1 MKDDGT
7 LEVGDL
13 VISQQ
18 RVCRVGVVNESRAR
32 VDPITPALRGRNDFD
47 SWDIAPRALVDPADD
62 YEFDPAD
69 TDRLIALL
77 EKAEFQEILDEERR
91 LIVENRRIERAE
103 AEYVAA
109 LHNTP
114 AHSAEFESEDTTM
127 AVAGVPVSSPAQTL
141 KAKNAARLAALQE
154 QKAAAKAAKGKAAAT
169 PGANGKAAKAPRE
182 PKAPKELKA
191 CFCGCGDTT
200 GGTFVPGHDARFKG
214 WLLKIEKGDE
224 KKENLLLPAIIAK
237 FKWVPSGMEGKA
249 GKGQRPTMNYKGEP
263 HSGYARPEDV

>member
-18 RVCRVGVVNESRAR
+18 RVCRVGTVNASRAR

-47 SWDIAPRALVDPADD
+47 SWDISPRAIVDPAED
-62 YEFDPAD
+62 YEFDSAD
-69 TDRLIALL
+69 TDRLVALL
-77 EKAEFQEILDEERR
+77 ERAEFQEILDEERR
-91 LIVENRRIERAE
+91 LVVENRRIERSE
-103 AEYVAA
+103 AERVAA

-114 AHSAEFESEDTTM
+114 AHSAEFEEEGTAM
-127 AVAGVPVSSPAQTL
+127 AVAGVPVGSPSATL

-154 QKAAAKAAKGKAAAT
+154 KKEAAKAAAKAAKT
-169 PGANGKAAKAPRE
+169 PGANGKERA

-191 CFCGCGDTT
+191 CFCGCGETT
-200 GGTFVPGHDARFKG
+200 GGYFVPGHDARFKG

-224 KKENLLLPAIIAK
+224 KKENLLQPAVIAK
-237 FKWVPSGMEGKA
+237 YKWVPSGMEGKA